1 MQNATG
7 KAREYIE
14 KQIEF
19 AKEQS
24 EQIRKDIE
32 GIINSDPDLK
42 EKSKLLTI
50 VFLKA
55 NDKGI
60 IYFFKVGKAMV
71 YSVDLREKAVS
82 LVEKGKLKVEVAEVF
97 EIDTI

>member
-1 MQNATG
+1 MVSQKQEELKELRAIERNLSDMQISASCRMPQEKPENIQ
-7 KAREYIE
+7 K

-42 EKSKLLTI
+42 KKIKTNIFKTVLNLGCY
-50 VFLKA
+50 
-55 NDKGI
+55 DKN
-60 IYFFKVGKAMV
+60 
-71 YSVDLREKAVS
+71 S
-82 LVEKGKLKVEVAEVF
+82 
-97 EIDTI
+97 

>member
-1 MQNATG
+1 MQDATG

-42 EKSKLLTI
+42 EKIKTNIFKTVLNLGCY
-50 VFLKA
+50 
-55 NDKGI
+55 DKN
-60 IYFFKVGKAMV
+60 
-71 YSVDLREKAVS
+71 S
-82 LVEKGKLKVEVAEVF
+82 
-97 EIDTI
+97 